1 MKAVIIGSGNVAT
14 HLALAFQK
22 KGIII
27 SQVYSRTSANAE
39 LLAQKLNTSFTTH
52 TSGIDR
58 NADIYI
64 YALKDSSFLNLLK
77 RFDLPKAI
85 HVHTSGSIPMKDFYG
100 YTERYGV
107 FYPLQTFSINKEID
121 FSNVPICIEANTEK
135 LENELIEL
143 AKLLTTKT
151 YILSSEQR
159 RRVHLAAVFAC
170 NFTNYMYDI
179 AHDIV
184 LGAGIEFD
192 ILKPLI
198 METADKINT
207 LPPREA
213 QTGPAIRYDENII
226 NKHLIMLDNRKNW
239 KTIYKKL
246 TKYIHAR
253 HAKKKDEGFFKKG
266 VNILMKKARYI
277 IAKFKKQ

>member
-58 NADIYI
+58 NPDIYI
-64 YALKDSSFLNLLK
+64 YPLKDSSFLNLLK

-85 HVHTSGSIPMKDFYG
+85 HVHTSGSNPMKDFYG

-151 YILSSEQR
+151 YILSSEER

-226 NKHLIMLDNRKNW
+226 NKHLIMLDNRK
-239 KTIYKKL
+239 
-246 TKYIHAR
+246 
-253 HAKKKDEGFFKKG
+253 D
-266 VNILMKKARYI
+266 
-277 IAKFKKQ
+277 

>member
-14 HLALAFQK
+14 HLAMALQK

-27 SQVYSRTSANAE
+27 SQVYSKTSANAE
-39 LLAQKLNTSFTTH
+39 LLAKKLDTSFTTH

-77 RFDLPKAI
+77 RFDLPKTI
-85 HVHTSGSIPMKDFYG
+85 HVHTSGSIPLKDFYG
-100 YTERYGV
+100 YAERFGV
-107 FYPLQTFSINKEID
+107 FYPLQTFSVNKEID
-121 FSNVPICIEANTEK
+121 FSNVPICIEANSEK
-135 LENELIEL
+135 LENELVQL
-143 AKLLTTKT
+143 AGLLTTKT

-159 RRVHLAAVFAC
+159 RKVHLAAVFAC

-179 AHDIV
+179 AHDLV

-207 LPPREA
+207 LSPKEA
-213 QTGPAIRYDENII
+213 QTGPAVRYDENII
-226 NKHLIMLDNRKNW
+226 NKHLIMLDNRNNW
-239 KTIYKKL
+239 QAIYKKL
-246 TKYIHAR
+246 TKNIHNR
-253 HAKKKDEGFFKKG
+253 HMKKADEGFFKKNMD
-266 VNILMKKARYI
+266 VMMKNVRYML
-277 IAKFKKQ
+277 AKLKKK